1 MLSEDDVKLFT
12 EGRNFGHLAT
22 LMPDGS
28 PHVSIVWIDHADGF
42 VLVNTVE
49 GRVKPRNVRRDP
61 RVAISVQD
69 PVEPSTGIMVRG
81 RVERITRDGAEE
93 HIDAMERKY
102 RGRET
107 YPFHDPARP
116 RLLLYIRPER
126 VVRL

>member
-28 PHVSIVWIDHADGF
+28 PHVSIVWIDYADGF
-42 VLVNTVE
+42 VLVNTAE
-49 GRVKPRNVRRDP
+49 GRVKPRNVRLDP

-69 PVEPSTGIMVRG
+69 PTDPSTGIMVRG
-81 RVERITRDGAEE
+81 RVERITRDGAED

-102 RGRET
+102 RGREI
-107 YPFHDPARP
+107 YPFHDPAQP
-116 RLLLYIRPER
+116 RLLLSIRPER